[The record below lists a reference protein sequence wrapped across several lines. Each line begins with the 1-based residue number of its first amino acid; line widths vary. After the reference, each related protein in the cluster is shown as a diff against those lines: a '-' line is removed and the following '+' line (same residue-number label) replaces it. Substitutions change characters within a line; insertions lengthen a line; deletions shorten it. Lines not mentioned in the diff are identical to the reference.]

1 MKTLAHPK
9 NLGNTKSI
17 DMESTN
23 CHKNVTIC
31 VLVSR
36 SYPDKNLLRIDKNNA
51 IHEQEKNMKD
61 MKDTNAPH
69 GGSVKWAMGT
79 KDGKWDIVYY
89 RMKRHGKTH
98 NF

>member
-1 MKTLAHPK
+1 
-9 NLGNTKSI
+9 
-17 DMESTN
+17 
-23 CHKNVTIC
+23 
-31 VLVSR
+31 
-36 SYPDKNLLRIDKNNA
+36 
-51 IHEQEKNMKD
+51 MKD